1 MTINDIMLKSR
12 NAALYHILYGRNNLR
27 YAYPAAGAGGEE
39 TPPGPTPPGPTPPPP
54 GPEPVPVQE
63 PDAMIS
69 AINNS
74 TEPEVA
80 VQLAGNLN
88 MDNEP
93 PVRAAEGKTV
103 TVDLAGNKI
112 EASTISDDTTK
123 DAIFAVRRGGKLI
136 INDNGD
142 EPGSVEATA
151 DSVYAAIKLT
161 EKGEDPTGEPATIVI
176 NGGEFTGW
184 YYAVTGNGSRQNTDV
199 TINGGKFKG
208 VAPDDCF
215 GMYHPQQGEL
225 KINGG
230 EFEGSSAIYVKCGT
244 VKVTGGSFKGI
255 GNPQAFKHNKSGAYP
270 TGAAFIVEVCDYPGQ
285 APNVEIRGGDFESVN
300 DKPVASY
307 CQNEDPEFSTFVGE
321 RLTHFVYGGRFNKP
335 FSDEDLE
342 LIAEGYTQVE
352 DPEKAG
358 WWKVVPAE

>member
-1 MTINDIMLKSR
+1 M
-12 NAALYHILYGRNNLR
+12 
-27 YAYPAAGAGGEE
+27 
-39 TPPGPTPPGPTPPPP
+39 
-54 GPEPVPVQE
+54 
-63 PDAMIS
+63 
-69 AINNS
+69 
-74 TEPEVA
+74 
-80 VQLAGNLN
+80 
-88 MDNEP
+88 
-93 PVRAAEGKTV
+93 
-103 TVDLAGNKI
+103 TVDLAGKGM
-112 EASTISDDTTK
+112 EAETISDETTK
-123 DAIFAVRRGGKLI
+123 DAIFAVRRGGTLI

-142 EPGSVEATA
+142 EPGSVEAKA

-208 VAPDDCF
+208 VADDDCM

-230 EFEGSSAIYVKCGT
+230 EFEGSSAIYIKCGT
-244 VKVTGGSFKGI
+244 VTVTGGSFKGT
-255 GNPQAFKHNKSGAYP
+255 GNQKPFVHNKNGANP
-270 TGAAFIVEVCDYPGQ
+270 TGAAFIVESCDYPGQ
-285 APNVEIRGGDFESVN
+285 APHVEIRGGDFESKN

-307 CQNEDPEFSTFVGE
+307 SQNQELYP

-342 LIAEGYTQVE
+342 LIAEGHEQVKENPE
-352 DPEKAG
+352 DENS
-358 WWKVVPAE
+358 WWKVVPVS